1 MIGVRDDKVISVIQY
16 TLSVHTRHTK
26 VVQPVV
32 CHRWALPGFHSLHC
46 TEGAFDRTGTN
57 WRSRWLLQY
66 WGRTDVEARS
76 MLFLMGPHFFAPHL
90 VPRDGLFLEDV
101 DDVKAL
107 EFFGEGSELGTAQ
120 VLHFFLD
127 AAGEV

>member
-1 MIGVRDDKVISVIQY
+1 MTWVIVISVIQY
-16 TLSVHTRHTK
+16 TLSVHTHHTK

-46 TEGAFDRTGTN
+46 TERAFDRTGTN
-57 WRSRWLLQY
+57 WQSQWLLQY
-66 WGRTDVEARS
+66 RGRMSWPDVEARS
-76 MLFLMGPHFFAPHL
+76 KLFLMGPRSFAPHL

-101 DDVKAL
+101 DAVKAL

-120 VLHFFLD
+120 VLHFF
-127 AAGEV
+127 